1 MAIFRPYLCWELFVV
16 LSLADYSLVPQ
27 MWSEGGGRHMQIREG
42 HPRPAGHERAAPVS
56 GGTERPPWQ

>member
-27 MWSEGGGRHMQIREG
+27 MWSEGGGEGHMQIREG
-42 HPRPAGHERAAPVS
+42 HP
-56 GGTERPPWQ
+56 

>member
-27 MWSEGGGRHMQIREG
+27 MWSEGGG
-42 HPRPAGHERAAPVS
+42 
-56 GGTERPPWQ
+56 GTHADQRGPSMTCWP

>member
-27 MWSEGGGRHMQIREG
+27 MWSEGGGERDTCRS
-42 HPRPAGHERAAPVS
+42 ERAIHDLLAMSEQPL
-56 GGTERPPWQ
+56 

>member
-27 MWSEGGGRHMQIREG
+27 MWRGGGDTCRS
-42 HPRPAGHERAAPVS
+42 ERAICDLLAMS
-56 GGTERPPWQ
+56 EQSL

>member
-27 MWSEGGGRHMQIREG
+27 MWNEGRGEEGHMQIREG
-42 HPRPAGHERAAPVS
+42 HP
-56 GGTERPPWQ
+56 

>member
-27 MWSEGGGRHMQIREG
+27 MWRRGDTYRS
-42 HPRPAGHERAAPVS
+42 ERAIS
-56 GGTERPPWQ
+56 DLSRGTERPPWQ

>member
-27 MWSEGGGRHMQIREG
+27 MWRGGGGGRGDTCRS
-42 HPRPAGHERAAPVS
+42 ERAICDLLAMS
-56 GGTERPPWQ
+56 EQSL

>member
-27 MWSEGGGRHMQIREG
+27 MWRGGG
-42 HPRPAGHERAAPVS
+42 
-56 GGTERPPWQ
+56 GGGETHADQRGPSVTCWP